1 MFSALNHFRQR
12 IHGKLA
18 KIRRNLR
25 EFHCD
30 KEYFVHHDLLS
41 AIGGLHLMGDDGE
54 TPVWWSIYRG
64 FTALMYVLMTWRA
77 YQTVTTCHE
86 LVQLV
91 YNMLVYTETIVVLVR
106 LVLIGSNYT
115 HLGKVREYI
124 NARNFDRQGP
134 CTLETRKRS
143 YFVVRNVSLVS
154 LINLMMVAVPALV
167 FDIDA
172 LRLPFQ
178 VSNHTLLNTV
188 IQKIYIVLIFSA
200 TVNAVN
206 NFVTIFMV
214 LKGLLTEAEVVANS
228 FNRIFDQ
235 ASVIPLTQEASSSN
249 SDEST
254 FWDQLNQQFAEHIN
268 QHCILLGHIQTIRPL
283 LEGTFL
289 VIYYVTAFNIA
300 CGCFFVMAQDKPFNI
315 YTIQVVNLIILQ
327 TFECFVYTYLTTKL
341 KDVHSSIGQA
351 VYCLSWP
358 QNLKF
363 SERFG
368 PQYRA
373 VRAKLTL
380 IQERCNQDVRFSTGG
395 HFEFTQERF
404 TELMNMT
411 YTLVTFLWEMKKGG

>member
-1 MFSALNHFRQR
+1 MADFRRLQELRKWNGAEVPVTKSGPKPILSSILAL
-12 IHGKLA
+12 GMVG
-18 KIRRNLR
+18 NLR

-64 FTALMYVLMTWRA
+64 FTALIARLRHRCSA
-77 YQTVTTCHE
+77 A
-86 LVQLV
+86 
-91 YNMLVYTETIVVLVR
+91 TI
-106 LVLIGSNYT
+106 
-115 HLGKVREYI
+115 
-124 NARNFDRQGP
+124 
-134 CTLETRKRS
+134 
-143 YFVVRNVSLVS
+143 
-154 LINLMMVAVPALV
+154 
-167 FDIDA
+167 
-172 LRLPFQ
+172 Q